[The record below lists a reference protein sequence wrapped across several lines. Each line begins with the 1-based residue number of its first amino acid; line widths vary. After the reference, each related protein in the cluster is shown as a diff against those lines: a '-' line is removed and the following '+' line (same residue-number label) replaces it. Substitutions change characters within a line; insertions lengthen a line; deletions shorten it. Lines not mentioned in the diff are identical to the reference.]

1 MERGIDSMPKEAMTS
16 KERYAAVLSG
26 SKPDRTP
33 TFYRATPEFTAIL
46 MQHLSCSSHEDLC
59 RRLHI
64 DLTVTLQPRYIG
76 PPIPPDEDIFGIK
89 YENIAYGE
97 GSYREAVSHPLATYT
112 SMEEIEGNYSW
123 PSPDW
128 YDYSVIP
135 AQLKGREDCPVY
147 GGGSE
152 PFLTYCDLRGRQQ
165 AFLDL
170 IMYPDIV
177 HYCLDKLFG
186 LAYERTRRIY
196 EAAPGKVDITTVAED
211 LGSQTSLLMSPAHI
225 HGFLLPRMKRMME
238 LARQAGAKVQCH
250 SDGAIRE
257 ILPALI
263 TAGIDIL
270 DPVQWRCPG
279 MDREGLKRDFGHSLI
294 FHGAMDNQ
302 YTLAFGSVDEV
313 VQEVRD
319 NLAILGAGGG
329 YILGPCHNI
338 QVISQPENIV
348 AMYETCYRE
357 GHSVG

>member
-1 MERGIDSMPKEAMTS
+1 MPKKAMTS
-16 KERYAAVLSG
+16 RERYLAVLSR
-26 SKPDRTP
+26 SKPDRVP
-33 TFYRATPEFTAIL
+33 TFYRATPEFTAKL
-46 MQHLSCSSHEDLC
+46 MRHLSCSSAEDLS

-64 DLTVTLQPRYIG
+64 DLTVALRPRYTG
-76 PPIPPDEDIFGIK
+76 PPVPPDEDVFGIK
-89 YENIAYGE
+89 YHDITHDG
-97 GSYREAVSHPLATYT
+97 GSYREAVCHPLAAYT
-112 SMEEIEGNYSW
+112 SVEQIESNYSW

-135 AQLKGREDCPVY
+135 AQLKGREDRPVF

-152 PFLTYCDLRGRQQ
+152 PFLTYCDLRGREQ

-186 LAYERTRRIY
+186 LAYEMTRRIY
-196 EAAPGKVDITTVAED
+196 ETAPGKVDVTQVAED

-225 HGFLLPRMKRMME
+225 NEFLLPQMKRMIE
-238 LARQAGAKVQCH
+238 LAHQAGAKVLCH
-250 SDGAIRE
+250 SDGAVRQ

-263 TAGIDIL
+263 AAGIDIL

-279 MDREGLKRDFGHSLI
+279 MECEGLKRDFGDSLV

-319 NLAILGAGGG
+319 NLAILGAEGG

-338 QVISQPENIV
+338 QVVSPPENIV

-357 GHSVG
+357 GLYGSD